1 MVSRHCASAV
11 SLIEQETGVVDKIV
25 YGSRVESRRKVIGAC
40 SLQLLKG
47 FKCLN
52 LFVSYYCGF
61 IRMSAFLN
69 ISKGSLHHFG
79 QSDCYEDQTLIDTN
93 SSCDKSQSSSLDSL
107 DALASVSESKINYN
121 ISCQYEQTLTYSP

>member
-11 SLIEQETGVVDKIV
+11 SLTEQETGVVDKIV
-25 YGSRVESRRKVIGAC
+25 YGSRVENGRKVIGAY
-40 SLQLLKG
+40 SLQLLKR

-69 ISKGSLHHFG
+69 ISNAG
-79 QSDCYEDQTLIDTN
+79 D
-93 SSCDKSQSSSLDSL
+93 
-107 DALASVSESKINYN
+107 
-121 ISCQYEQTLTYSP
+121 